1 VVESSPATRGA
12 WVLLPAF
19 TGLEMLQTPGAR
31 SEHFG
36 GMKLFFSKF
45 QLFSCIAVDFI
56 LRNFLLTH
64 IGMVILT
71 TKKYFLHRAL
81 LFLLCHKAVL
91 LLHRNNQ

>member
-1 VVESSPATRGA
+1 
-12 WVLLPAF
+12 LPAF